1 MLGYSHIK
9 PFFHPKYLIKSEF
22 NVKGREGI
30 DTTLSQCL
38 ISQYGETLLCFTS
51 RILSRDPLAVRQI
64 RGVSRQNR

>member
-9 PFFHPKYLIKSEF
+9 PFFHPKHLIKSEF
-22 NVKGREGI
+22 NAKGREGI

-38 ISQYGETLLCFTS
+38 ISQYGETFLCFTS